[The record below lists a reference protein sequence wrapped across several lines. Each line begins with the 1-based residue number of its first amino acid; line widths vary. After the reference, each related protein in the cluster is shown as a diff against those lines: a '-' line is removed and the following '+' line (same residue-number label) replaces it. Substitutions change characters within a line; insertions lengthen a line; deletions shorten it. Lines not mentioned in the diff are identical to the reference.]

1 MSEKV
6 ITETYPPSPQAP
18 QRRPAGRA
26 ADALVRE
33 LEAMIVA
40 GEIGDGAHLPSERE
54 LMARFGTSRTVVREA
69 IASLANRGLIE
80 NRPRHRPVVRRPGY
94 EAALAALG
102 GVVGH
107 LIGTPAGVKT
117 LYDTR
122 IFTEAAL
129 VRHAASHA
137 RKADLAAL
145 RDALAANEA
154 AIPDSARFY
163 ATDTA
168 FHRVFYEIPGNPVFP
183 AVHGAYTSWL
193 AVHWERMP
201 RSPERNRVNFLA
213 HRAILDAVLERDA
226 DGAEAALREHLNA
239 AWLYVRGTFET

>member
-1 MSEKV
+1 MTQTGSSSRAAEAQ
-6 ITETYPPSPQAP
+6 TAG
-18 QRRPAGRA
+18 GRA

-40 GEIGDGAHLPSERE
+40 GELDDGAHLPPERE
-54 LMARFGTSRTVVREA
+54 LMGRFGTSRTVVREA
-69 IASLANRGLIE
+69 IAGLARRGLVE

-107 LIGTPAGVKT
+107 LLVVPNGVRN

-129 VRHAASHA
+129 VRHAAIHA
-137 RKADLAAL
+137 RKPDVAAL

-163 ATDTA
+163 ATDVA
-168 FHRVFYEIPGNPVFP
+168 FHRVFYEIPENPVFP
-183 AVHGAYTSWL
+183 AVHGAFTSWL

-201 RSPERNRVNFLA
+201 RSPERNRANFVA
-213 HRAILDAVLERDA
+213 HRAILDAVLARDP
-226 DGAEAALREHLNA
+226 DGAEAALREHLAA
-239 AWLYVRGTFET
+239 AWAAVRGTFDTPNV